1 MNMSTDLTVVDNH
14 YEFGANWKDYLKNL
28 DEDAV
33 RQATVDFA
41 TLVPD
46 QFVKDKDVIDIGS
59 GSGLHSLAAIRL
71 GARSVLSLDID
82 RDSVDATSSTLAKFA
97 SGSEYRVMEKSILDS
112 DTAVLGQFDLV
123 YSWGV
128 LHHTGAM
135 WEAIDAAAKLVKPGG
150 VFALAIYRRTP
161 LCWMWRIEKRV
172 FTNAGQTTRS
182 VIRAIYTRA
191 YKLGLRATGRDPQR
205 YIEEYNNVRGMNFY
219 NDIDD
224 WLGGYPY
231 ESATEAEIEKFLS
244 VRGFTAQYIKPL
256 RPRLGLFGTGCA
268 EFRFQHKG

>member
-1 MNMSTDLTVVDNH
+1 MSVDLRVVNNH
-14 YEFGANWKDYLKNL
+14 YGFGANWKDYLKNL
-28 DEDAV
+28 DEAAV
-33 RQATVDFA
+33 KQATVDFSS
-41 TLVPD
+41 LVPE
-46 QFVKDKDVIDIGS
+46 QYVQGKDVIDIGS

-71 GARSVLSLDID
+71 GARSVLALDID
-82 RDSVDATSSTLAKFA
+82 RDSVDATSSTLAAFA
-97 SGSEYRVMEKSILDS
+97 SGSAYRVIEKSILDD
-112 DTAVLGQFDLV
+112 DTSILGQFDLV

-135 WEAIDAAAKLVKPGG
+135 WDAIDAAAKRVKPGG
-150 VFALAIYRRTP
+150 IFALAIYRRTP

-172 FTNAGQTTRS
+172 FTNAGKATRS

-191 YKLGLRATGRDPQR
+191 YKLGLRVTGRDPKR

-231 ESATEAEIEKFLS
+231 ESATEAEIEKFLGA
-244 VRGFTAQYIKPL
+244 RGFTARYIKPL

-268 EFRFQHKG
+268 EFRFEHTG

>member
-1 MNMSTDLTVVDNH
+1 MSTDLRVVNSH

-28 DEDAV
+28 DEVAIQ
-33 RQATVDFA
+33 QAAVDFA
-41 TLVPD
+41 TLVPE
-46 QFVKDKDVIDIGS
+46 QYVRGKDVIDIGS
-59 GSGLHSLAAIRL
+59 GSGLHSLAALRL
-71 GARSVLSLDID
+71 GARSVLALDID
-82 RDSVDATSSTLAKFA
+82 RNSVEATSSTLGTFA
-97 SGSEYRVMEKSILDS
+97 PGCEHRVIEKSILDD
-112 DTAVLGQFDLV
+112 DTAALGEFDLV

-135 WEAIDAAAKLVKPGG
+135 WDAIDAASKRVKPGG
-150 VFALAIYRRTP
+150 IFALAIYRRTP

-172 FTNAGQTTRS
+172 FTNAGRTTRG

-191 YKLGLRATGRDPQR
+191 YKLGLRATGRNPKR

-231 ESATEAEIEKFLS
+231 ESATEAEVEQFLG
-244 VRGFTAQYIKPL
+244 VRGFTAQYVKQL
-256 RPRLGLFGTGCA
+256 QPRLGLFGTGCA
-268 EFRFQHKG
+268 EFRFEHTG